1 NEGYVTDADNIL
13 PNSIR
18 LGHDPNYKCRYTLI
32 KVCNGEEY
40 TFDIKFGY
48 NAVGVITFDEK
59 GNKIALYGS
68 KNSLELTSPFVIDEN
83 TAFILV
89 TSFADHSDN
98 GKIKWGIT
106 LNDNDILKDIDY
118 YELLSE
124 AITNDLFCGDIK
136 YDMQFTVRDRP
147 YGIP

>member
-1 NEGYVTDADNIL
+1 
-13 PNSIR
+13 
-18 LGHDPNYKCRYTLI
+18 
-32 KVCNGEEY
+32 
-40 TFDIKFGY
+40 
-48 NAVGVITFDEK
+48 VGVITFDEK

-124 AITNDLFCGDIK
+124 AITNDLFCGEIK
-136 YDMQFTVRDRP
+136 YDMQLTERDRP
-147 YGIP
+147 YGNPNYHDNNVSIYASQLIEITPPIRVNITTKAYGSNI